1 MDGEKVTIHFDG
13 ETIEFTQQPR
23 EEIIEELNS
32 RFTMWPDKHVVSD
45 VFIFYP
51 SNEILD
57 MAGVTI
63 NSIFGLQESEG
74 RYYILTELYLL
85 IVYYW
90 EYGGLVRIQ
99 DPQTTMKQMIKGKSR
114 WWALW
119 YRLTHRR
126 ISYDALFK
134 IIEGD
139 SLSYLDDKF
148 KRLKIKFTFSKS

>member
-13 ETIEFTQQPR
+13 EIIEFTEQSP
-23 EEIIEELNS
+23 EEIIEGLNS
-32 RFTMWPDKHVVSD
+32 KFPMWPDKHVTLD

-51 SNEILD
+51 SNDHLELVGI
-57 MAGVTI
+57 TI
-63 NSIFGLQESEG
+63 NSILGLQESKG
-74 RYYILTELYLL
+74 RYYILTEFYLL

-99 DPQTTMKQMIKGKSR
+99 DPQITMKQMIKEKSR

-126 ISYDALFK
+126 VSYDALFK